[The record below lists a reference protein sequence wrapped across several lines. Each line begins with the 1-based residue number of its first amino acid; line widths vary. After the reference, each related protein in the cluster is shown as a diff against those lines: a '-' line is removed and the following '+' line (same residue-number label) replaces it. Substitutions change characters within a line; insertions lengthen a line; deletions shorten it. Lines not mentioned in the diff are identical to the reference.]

1 MLSIILTIL
10 GYWLLLGVFVSII
23 MVLFLGFAILTGEL
37 VDRAVYW
44 NKKWK
49 T

>member
-10 GYWLLLGVFVSII
+10 GYWLLLGGFVSII
-23 MVLFLGFAILTGEL
+23 MFLFLGLAILTGEL